1 MFFIVVSYLAIVGS
15 PSSCVETPNLQTAR
29 AATQHT
35 EQVSVNTADTG
46 QSNTKKTQEQ
56 TMQQA
61 FQQNLG
67 HESASKPGD
76 VGPPN
81 TGAKRLVETSLETP
95 RVRQFTITASS
106 GQSTRS
112 YPQANQTRATQP
124 QVGQAGVHAATLA
137 TATLWKETE
146 ATHSTTEMSIPTT
159 SNRLCPPKV
168 EIFQNITKRLIFWY
182 FDIDSC
188 EEQLYWILI
197 LPEGFGFVVE
207 FHVISMTSDDSLV
220 IVSHDEANQTV
231 WRNFTA
237 PATEVFIDTNKQ
249 SLGPLLLRESAMTII
264 AYTPFGETKQW
275 RFSFFNLS
283 YSAHVLETLPE
294 LFTRD
299 LNEKPVESDF
309 TYLCTGISDLPK
321 VITCDGI
328 PHCEHGEDEAN
339 CTYRAQ
345 GCGDWFPY
353 NDQCLKVE
361 FVRGFMSIAGQSPA
375 IMPLEAEESCQLI
388 HGATLGLFPDSAGVD
403 IVAEMIRKS
412 GFHNAVVGIHKV
424 KPVSLRLRHLY
435 RFLWQW
441 GDQGSPIAYE
451 QQELQ
456 RSGTMADCAVLD
468 VFPVTV
474 LRPFPCV
481 LADELHLIPQ
491 GYVCM
496 RPKPNYTAPKLNLPG
511 VSLPRASYSPDMIS
525 TKECPDGSVVQTF
538 HRCHWGQQDEGSNS
552 GWSPNKLPLFQC
564 RFGPPVHYSL
574 LCDGNDDCADRSD
587 EMDCQHPQFTPL
599 LNSCFICRNLQAIPA
614 ERRCDG
620 TNDCFDESDE
630 ESCFSCDSQ
639 IMCVGVGCIPYE
651 YAALFNLCPATEPS
665 SESAFI
671 SHHPASVELDG
682 YGMSRLEVAVSG
694 CREGFYSCRDGY
706 CIPTFLLNN
715 GEKDCRY
722 GEDEDIPVH
731 NMTCAGYYRC
741 QGSGS
746 CVHKDYVCDGIY
758 HCPNKDDERFCNL
771 TCSQGCICE
780 GHAYKCSVMI
790 DPLQH
795 LHVRYLDLSHA
806 SNVSLENIHFMEYLS
821 FLNLSFCYLG
831 NVNLTNMHQLQ
842 TLDLSFNSI
851 TELASLNLHL
861 LPRLLYLN
869 LSSNPFVKT
878 LNSSFTT
885 MLNLG
890 ELQNVRSL
898 IMSNVSLEVIR
909 SKVFVP
915 LSKLTYLDIRANPV
929 HSYDKESFGGLTA
942 LEELHTDESKLC
954 CSYFHPSLSR
964 CHAPVD
970 ELSSCSDLLAQDF
983 FRVFL
988 WAFSVLAIVGNT
1000 GVLIYRLFVSTH
1012 TSPPAFRVL
1021 VKNLCASDLLMGV
1034 YMMLIGVADAQ
1045 YRGVYVAKEGEW
1057 TKSTACTIAGFLSL
1071 VSNEV
1076 SAFVICLITLDR
1088 VLVLC
1093 FPLNSRVHLSSRVT
1107 TCVCCVVWVTGI
1119 VLAAVPLL
1127 AGMEFYGLN
1136 GICLPLPI
1144 TRKQFS
1150 GQTYAFGVFIILN
1163 FILFVFIGVG
1173 QVFIYLAVRKASTA
1187 AGSQRRDNDMTLA
1200 RRLFLVVFT
1209 DFCCWFPIGLMG
1221 LLAASGTPI
1230 PGQVNVW
1237 AAIFALPLNSAL
1249 NPFLYTLNGLMEQWR
1264 KRRMEKRTRMMIA
1277 KLKTEIPKWQPS
1289 SVQELIRIC
1298 VRSKLVEKETVMK
1311 WLGITVEPTT
1321 EVCGKEDL
1329 PSDGDIS
1336 YAYDSQNM
1344 TQSTNFDFYDKADN
1358 TI

>member
-1 MFFIVVSYLAIVGS
+1 M
-15 PSSCVETPNLQTAR
+15 
-29 AATQHT
+29 
-35 EQVSVNTADTG
+35 
-46 QSNTKKTQEQ
+46 
-56 TMQQA
+56 
-61 FQQNLG
+61 
-67 HESASKPGD
+67 
-76 VGPPN
+76 
-81 TGAKRLVETSLETP
+81 
-95 RVRQFTITASS
+95 
-106 GQSTRS
+106 
-112 YPQANQTRATQP
+112 
-124 QVGQAGVHAATLA
+124 
-137 TATLWKETE
+137 
-146 ATHSTTEMSIPTT
+146 
-159 SNRLCPPKV
+159 
-168 EIFQNITKRLIFWY
+168 
-182 FDIDSC
+182 
-188 EEQLYWILI
+188 
-197 LPEGFGFVVE
+197 
-207 FHVISMTSDDSLV
+207 
-220 IVSHDEANQTV
+220 IVSHGEANQTV
-231 WRNFTA
+231 WRNFT
-237 PATEVFIDTNKQ
+237 ERGQ
-249 SLGPLLLRESAMTII
+249 ESLGPLLLRESAMKMIR
-264 AYTPFGETKQW
+264 YTPFGERKRW
-275 RFSFFNLS
+275 RLSFFQLS
-283 YSAHVLETLPE
+283 YSVQLQNTLPE
-294 LFTRD
+294 FTRV
-299 LNEKPVESDF
+299 LSEKPMESEF
-309 TYLCTGISDLPK
+309 TYLCTGISNLPK
-321 VITCDGI
+321 AITCDGI
-328 PHCEHGEDEAN
+328 RHCEHGEDEEN
-339 CTYRAQ
+339 CPYRAQ

-353 NDQCLKVE
+353 NHQCLKVE
-361 FVRGFMSIAGQSPA
+361 FVQIRSFVSGKSHVT
-375 IMPLEAEESCQLI
+375 MPLQAEESCQSI
-388 HGATLGLFPDSAGVD
+388 HGATLGLFPDSAGID

-451 QQELQ
+451 QQKLQ
-456 RSGTMADCAVLD
+456 RSGTMADCAILD
-468 VFPVTV
+468 VFSVPILLPV
-474 LRPFPCV
+474 RCV
-481 LADELHLIPQ
+481 LPDLIPQ

-538 HRCHWGQQDEGSNS
+538 HRCHWGQQDEDSNS
-552 GWSPNKLPLFQC
+552 GWSPNNLPLFQC
-564 RFGPPVHYSL
+564 RFGPAVHYSL

-599 LNSCFICRNLQAIPA
+599 LDSSFICRNLQAIPA

-630 ESCFSCDSQ
+630 ESCISCGSQ
-639 IMCVGVGCIPYE
+639 IMCVGVGCIP
-651 YAALFNLCPATEPS
+651 ALYIAYFTSCAIIPLS
-665 SESAFI
+665 SEGYFLLDP
-671 SHHPASVELDG
+671 PANVKLDG
-682 YGMSRLEVAVSG
+682 YGMSGLEEAVSG

-715 GEKDCRY
+715 GEKDCRT

-741 QGSGS
+741 QGTGS

-758 HCPNKDDERFCNL
+758 HCPNKDDERFCHL

-806 SNVSLENIHFMEYLS
+806 SNVSLENTHFMEYLS

-851 TELASLNLHL
+851 TELASLNLHK

-869 LSSNPFVKT
+869 LSNNPFAKT
-878 LNSSFTT
+878 LISSFTT

-898 IMSNVSLEVIR
+898 IMTNVSLEVIQN
-909 SKVFVP
+909 KVFVP

-929 HSYDKESFGGLTA
+929 HSYNKESFGGLTA

-988 WAFSVLAIVGNT
+988 WAFSVLAIVGNA

-1021 VKNLCASDLLMGV
+1021 VKNLCTSDLLMGV

-1187 AGSQRRDNDMTLA
+1187 AGSQRREKDMTLA

-1237 AAIFALPLNSAL
+1237 AAIFVLPLNSAL
-1249 NPFLYTLNGLMEQWR
+1249 NPFLYTLNGLMEQR
-1264 KRRMEKRTRMMIA
+1264 KKRRMEKRTRRIIA
-1277 KLKTEIPKWQPS
+1277 KLKSEIPKWQPS
-1289 SVQELIRIC
+1289 SVQELIGIC

-1311 WLGITVEPTT
+1311 WLGITVESTT
-1321 EVCGKEDL
+1321 ELCGKEDL

-1344 TQSTNFDFYDKADN
+1344 TQSTNFDVYDKADN

>member
-1 MFFIVVSYLAIVGS
+1 MFFIVVSYLVIVGS
-15 PSSCVETPNLQTAR
+15 PSSCVETPNLQTAS

-46 QSNTKKTQEQ
+46 QPSTKKTQEQ
-56 TMQQA
+56 TMQQG
-61 FQQNLG
+61 FQQHLE
-67 HESASKPGD
+67 HELASKPGD

-81 TGAKRLVETSLETP
+81 TGAKRHVETSLETP

-112 YPQANQTRATQP
+112 YPEASQTRATQP
-124 QVGQAGVHAATLA
+124 QEGQAGVHAVTLV

-146 ATHSTTEMSIPTT
+146 ATHSTTQMSIPTT
-159 SNRLCPPKV
+159 SNRFCPPEV
-168 EIFQNITKRLIFWY
+168 EIFQNITKRLIFW
-182 FDIDSC
+182 FSDIVSC
-188 EEQLYWILI
+188 EEQFYWILI

-207 FHVISMTSDDSLV
+207 FHVISMAPDDSLV
-220 IVSHDEANQTV
+220 IVSHGEANQAM

-237 PATEVFIDTNKQ
+237 TEAFTNINMQ
-249 SLGPLLLRESAMTII
+249 SLGPLLLRESAMKII
-264 AYTPFGETKQW
+264 AYTPFVETEQW
-275 RFSFFNLS
+275 RLSFFNLS
-283 YSAHVLETLPE
+283 YSAHILETLPE

-321 VITCDGI
+321 AITCDGI
-328 PHCEHGEDEAN
+328 RHCELGEDEAN

-361 FVRGFMSIAGQSPA
+361 FVRSVTFVAGHSSA
-375 IMPLEAEESCQLI
+375 TMPRQAEESCQLI

-456 RSGTMADCAVLD
+456 RSGTMADCAVLG
-468 VFPVTV
+468 VFPVPV

-481 LADELHLIPQ
+481 LPDKLHLIPQ

-496 RPKPNYTAPKLNLPG
+496 RPKPNYPAPKLNLPG

-538 HRCHWGQQDEGSNS
+538 HRCHWGQQDDDSNS
-552 GWSPNKLPLFQC
+552 GWSPNKLLLFQC
-564 RFGPPVHYSL
+564 RFGPAVHYSL

-587 EMDCQHPQFTPL
+587 ETDCQHPQFTPL
-599 LNSCFICRNLQAIPA
+599 LNSYFICRNLQAIPA

-630 ESCFSCDSQ
+630 ESCISCGSQ
-639 IMCVGVGCIPYE
+639 IMCMGVGCIPYE
-651 YAALFNLCPATEPS
+651 YAALFNLCPATAPF
-665 SESAFI
+665 SESIFI
-671 SHHPASVELDG
+671 LPHPASVNLDG
-682 YGMSRLEVAVSG
+682 YGMSRLEEAVSG

-731 NMTCAGYYRC
+731 SMTCAGYYRC

-758 HCPNKDDERFCNL
+758 HCPNKDDERFCHL

-821 FLNLSFCYLG
+821 CLNLSFCYLG

-851 TELASLNLHL
+851 TELASLNLHK

-970 ELSSCSDLLAQDF
+970 ELSSCSDLLAQGF

-988 WAFSVLAIVGNT
+988 WAFSLLAIVGNT

-1021 VKNLCASDLLMGV
+1021 VKNLCTSDLLMGV

-1163 FILFVFIGVG
+1163 FILIVFIGVG
-1173 QVFIYLAVRKASTA
+1173 QVFIYLAVRTVSAA
-1187 AGSQRRDNDMTLA
+1187 AGSQRCEKDMTLA

-1237 AAIFALPLNSAL
+1237 AAIFVLPLNSAL
-1249 NPFLYTLNGLMEQWR
+1249 NPFLYTLNGLMEQWK
-1264 KRRMEKRTRMMIA
+1264 KRRMEKRTRTMIA

-1289 SVQELIRIC
+1289 SVEELIRIC
-1298 VRSKLVEKETVMK
+1298 VRSKLVEKETAMK
-1311 WLGITVEPTT
+1311 WLGITVESTT
-1321 EVCGKEDL
+1321 ELCSTEDL

-1336 YAYDSQNM
+1336 YEYDSQNM
-1344 TQSTNFDFYDKADN
+1344 IQSTNFDG
-1358 TI
+1358 

>member
-1 MFFIVVSYLAIVGS
+1 
-15 PSSCVETPNLQTAR
+15 
-29 AATQHT
+29 
-35 EQVSVNTADTG
+35 
-46 QSNTKKTQEQ
+46 
-56 TMQQA
+56 MQQG
-61 FQQNLG
+61 FQQHLE
-67 HESASKPGD
+67 HELASKPGD

-81 TGAKRLVETSLETP
+81 TGAKRHVETSLETP

-112 YPQANQTRATQP
+112 YPEASQTRATQP
-124 QVGQAGVHAATLA
+124 QEGQAGVHAVTLV

-146 ATHSTTEMSIPTT
+146 ATHSTTQMSIPTT
-159 SNRLCPPKV
+159 SNRFCPPEV
-168 EIFQNITKRLIFWY
+168 EIFQNITKRMIYWFS
-182 FDIDSC
+182 DIVSC
-188 EEQLYWILI
+188 EEQFYWILI
-197 LPEGFGFVVE
+197 LPEGFAFVVE
-207 FHVISMTSDDSLV
+207 FHVILMAPDDSLV
-220 IVSHDEANQTV
+220 IVSHGEAKQAV

-237 PATEVFIDTNKQ
+237 TEVFTDRNMQ
-249 SLGPLLLRESAMTII
+249 SLGPLLLRESAMKII
-264 AYTPFGETKQW
+264 AYTPFVETEQW
-275 RFSFFNLS
+275 RLSSFNLS

-299 LNEKPVESDF
+299 LNEKSVESDF

-321 VITCDGI
+321 AITCDGI
-328 PHCEHGEDEAN
+328 RHCEHGEDEAN

-353 NDQCLKVE
+353 NVKKCLKVE
-361 FVRGFMSIAGQSPA
+361 FVRTFTFVAGHSPA
-375 IMPLEAEESCQLI
+375 TMPLQAEESCQLI
-388 HGATLGLFPDSAGVD
+388 HGATLGLFPDSARID

-456 RSGTMADCAVLD
+456 RSGTMADCAILD
-468 VFPVTV
+468 VFPVPV

-481 LADELHLIPQ
+481 LPDQLDLIPQ

-496 RPKPNYTAPKLNLPG
+496 KPKPNYPAPKLNLPG

-564 RFGPPVHYSL
+564 RFGPAVHYSL

-599 LNSCFICRNLQAIPA
+599 LNSYFICRNLQAIPA

-630 ESCFSCDSQ
+630 ESCISCGSQ
-639 IMCVGVGCIPYE
+639 IMCVGVGCIPYD
-651 YAALFNLCPATEPS
+651 YAALFNSCPATAPS
-665 SESAFI
+665 SESRFI

-682 YGMSRLEVAVSG
+682 YGMSRLEEAVSG
-694 CREGFYSCRDGY
+694 CREGFYSCNDGY

-758 HCPNKDDERFCNL
+758 HCPNKDDERFCHL

-806 SNVSLENIHFMEYLS
+806 SNVSLENIQFMEYLS

-851 TELASLNLHL
+851 TEMASLNLHK
-861 LPRLLYLN
+861 LPRLLYLI

-890 ELQNVRSL
+890 ELQNIRSL
-898 IMSNVSLEVIR
+898 IMTNVSLEVIR
-909 SKVFVP
+909 NKVFVP
-915 LSKLTYLDIRANPV
+915 LSKLTYLNIRANPV

-942 LEELHTDESKLC
+942 LQELHTDESKLC

-970 ELSSCSDLLAQDF
+970 ELSSCSDLLAQGF

-1057 TKSTACTIAGFLSL
+1057 TKSTACTISGFLSL

-1136 GICLPLPI
+1136 GICLPLAI

-1173 QVFIYLAVRKASTA
+1173 QVFIYLAVRKVSAA
-1187 AGSQRRDNDMTLA
+1187 AGSQRCEKDMTLA

-1221 LLAASGTPI
+1221 LLATSGTPI

-1237 AAIFALPLNSAL
+1237 AAIFVLPLNSAL

-1264 KRRMEKRTRMMIA
+1264 KRRMEKRTRRMIA

-1311 WLGITVEPTT
+1311 WLGITVESTT
-1321 EVCGKEDL
+1321 ELCGTEDL

-1344 TQSTNFDFYDKADN
+1344 TQSTNFDG
-1358 TI
+1358 